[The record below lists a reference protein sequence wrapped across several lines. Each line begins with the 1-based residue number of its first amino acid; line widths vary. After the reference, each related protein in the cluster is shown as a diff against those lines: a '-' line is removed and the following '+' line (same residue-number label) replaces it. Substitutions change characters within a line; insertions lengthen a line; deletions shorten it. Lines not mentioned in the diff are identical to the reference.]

1 MWVGVSIVFLRVG
14 EKNKINSF
22 KFALTYQ
29 RAKSILIS
37 ILSLSYQVVVVFLH
51 LPLKRVVSS
60 YVNILPLYG
69 QNQILLHHGII
80 EEKDNW

>member
-1 MWVGVSIVFLRVG
+1 VWVGKIALFVKASVAALACGALAMCAMWVGVSIVFLRVG
-14 EKNKINSF
+14 EKNKINSL

-51 LPLKRVVSS
+51 LPLT
-60 YVNILPLYG
+60 
-69 QNQILLHHGII
+69 
-80 EEKDNW
+80 D